1 MKFFFTDDIYS
12 LTIAPSLPTLPF
24 EVFRQLLDSSPLTT
38 DDGILLRKMV
48 IEVGA
53 LHLVLNCLGVFT
65 HQSNNFQVAEP
76 SEGSSS
82 SKSGENS
89 QITSDDKSHMYW
101 AKGTGFGTGSIQQS
115 WNVEQA
121 LLKQKSEEEHVTVL
135 LQVLS
140 GYINPCDD
148 MSPSSMGQ
156 DADIM
161 KCNEST
167 KTKDSNGEL
176 PGSVFDL
183 LQKSCLIPALSSYLR
198 NDSVLDITRHIPL
211 YRAILQLLRS
221 ISTSHQLIPLL
232 SPKGSDQS
240 PPISELLT
248 NMKHCVDTYAKRL
261 K

>member
-1 MKFFFTDDIYS
+1 
-12 LTIAPSLPTLPF
+12 
-24 EVFRQLLDSSPLTT
+24 
-38 DDGILLRKMV
+38 MV

-65 HQSNNFQVAEP
+65 HQSNNFQLTENN
-76 SEGSSS
+76 EGPGN
-82 SKSGENS
+82 SKSGSGENS
-89 QITSDDKSHMYW
+89 KIASDDKSHIYW

-140 GYINPCDD
+140 GYINPCEDV
-148 MSPSSMGQ
+148 SVEI

-161 KCNEST
+161 KCSEST
-167 KTKDSNGEL
+167 KIKDSNGEL
-176 PGSVFDL
+176 PSSVFDL

-232 SPKGSDQS
+232 SPKGSEQS
-240 PPISELLT
+240 PPIAELLS

>member
-1 MKFFFTDDIYS
+1 
-12 LTIAPSLPTLPF
+12 
-24 EVFRQLLDSSPLTT
+24 
-38 DDGILLRKMV
+38 MV

-65 HQSNNFQVAEP
+65 HQANNFQVAEP
-76 SEGSSS
+76 SEGSSGAKS
-82 SKSGENS
+82 GSGENS
-89 QITSDDKSHMYW
+89 QISSDDKSHMYW

-140 GYINPCDD
+140 SYISPCEIITLTSD
-148 MSPSSMGQ
+148 Q
-156 DADIM
+156 DEDIM
-161 KCNEST
+161 ECSEAART
-167 KTKDSNGEL
+167 KESNGEL
-176 PGSVFDL
+176 PNSVFDL
-183 LQKSCLIPALSSYLR
+183 LLKSCLIPALSSYLR

-232 SPKGSDQS
+232 SPRGSDQS

>member
-1 MKFFFTDDIYS
+1 M
-12 LTIAPSLPTLPF
+12 PTLPF

-38 DDGILLRKMV
+38 DDGVLLRKMV

-65 HQSNNFQVAEP
+65 HQSNNFQVAEQ
-76 SEGSSS
+76 SESSSS
-82 SKSGENS
+82 SKNGSAENS
-89 QITSDDKSHMYW
+89 QIVSDDKSHIYW

-140 GYINPCDD
+140 GYINPCEDL
-148 MSPSSMGQ
+148 SPSAEQ
-156 DADIM
+156 NADIM
-161 KCNEST
+161 KCNEPT
-167 KTKDSNGEL
+167 KTTDSTNGEL
-176 PGSVFDL
+176 PGSLFDL

-240 PPISELLT
+240 PPIAELLT